1 MKFKYLLIAV
11 LAGAALVGCNK
22 EKEGENGNSAASGD
36 TKYMAFSITMPQTKA
51 ATTGA
56 PGSYQAGTTYENQI
70 KSIHFYFYH
79 SGSYVSWGYGDVA
92 SKFPDGQS
100 SNPASGATEEMRF
113 GVGGSATGV
122 VVLESTMIKPDQVL
136 CIINAPNP
144 NIFRAKKLKE
154 ALALLQNT
162 EGTVAG
168 VSGVSGTMGTNTA
181 VNAVRSF
188 YTVADNEPY
197 FLMVSSPVFGA
208 NNEVEYA
215 TKIDPNVNICTTV
228 EEAREHPV
236 TVNVER
242 VCAQVELTNFDSMQ
256 ESGLVKKNHFDRV
269 MFKDGDENKN
279 PLWDIKPIAWSLT
292 AVNSQSY
299 TIKNASFDWK
309 NSTTFSSWVNGG
321 DRINWAIDPNMTL
334 TTNREY
340 YPHSAREIASTNQ
353 LHYYSAQEVE
363 TIHNTADYLTS
374 PTNTAYMTKFQ
385 QRYCYE
391 NTFDQAGQND
401 PRIPG
406 TMLLLYAQAKPYG
419 ASNYEDLYYY
429 AGEYLKADE
438 YADHLLNNAQYNAT
452 IHVRTAANTFRSI
465 SRAKGDAEL
474 VAVNVA
480 KIEDVF
486 KPGDY
491 DAKYAGYLVDLEKK
505 MTVPADFPAYNNS
518 EAVSKYADGYMT
530 LIPNPAKS
538 LDLWMVVDH
547 TAPGYDPTG
556 EEIMGEKHYKPATTE
571 VLAQAFL
578 KDVLTPTNKYA
589 EGRMY
594 YAIPIEHF
602 GKAFHKENPG
612 TPQEETILEEGNYG
626 VVRNNFYKVSVDK
639 IKTMGHGI
647 ADVDEPIVPGDR
659 KEMFYIAAKINILSW
674 QTVTQTANLEE

>member
-113 GVGGSATGV
+113 GVDGSASGV

-144 NIFRAKKLKE
+144 NIFRAKTLKE
-154 ALALLQNT
+154 TLALLQNT
-162 EGTVAG
+162 EGSVAG
-168 VSGVSGTMGTNTA
+168 VSGVSGTNTA

-188 YTVADNEPY
+188 YTVNDNEPY

-208 NNEVEYA
+208 TEVEYA

-228 EEAREHPV
+228 EEARKHPV

-256 ESGLVKKNHFDRV
+256 ESGLVKKDHFDRV
-269 MFKDGDENKN
+269 MHKDGDKTKD

-406 TMLLLYAQAKPYG
+406 TMLLLYAQAKRYG
-419 ASNYEDLYYY
+419 ESNYEDLYYY

-538 LDLWMVVDH
+538 LNLWMVVDH

>member
-22 EKEGENGNSAASGD
+22 EKGGENGNSAASGD

-51 ATTGA
+51 ANTGA
-56 PGSYQAGTTYENQI
+56 TGAYQAGTTYENQI

-92 SKFPDGQS
+92 SKFPDTQS
-100 SNPASGATEEMRF
+100 SNPAGATEEMRF
-113 GVGGSATGV
+113 GEGGDATGV
-122 VVLESTMIKPDQVL
+122 VVLESTMVKPDQVL
-136 CIINAPNP
+136 CIINAPKP
-144 NIFRAKKLKE
+144 DIFRAKTLKE

-168 VSGVSGTMGTNTA
+168 VSNVSGTMGTNTA

-188 YTVADNEPY
+188 YTVDENEPY
-197 FLMVSSPVFGA
+197 FLMVSSPVFGT
-208 NNEVEYA
+208 NEVEYA

-228 EEAREHPV
+228 EEARKHPV

-256 ESGLVKKNHFDRV
+256 DAGLVKKDHFDRV
-269 MFKDGDENKN
+269 MHKDGDKTKD
-279 PLWDIKPIAWSLT
+279 PLWDIRPIAWSLT
-292 AVNSQSY
+292 AVNAQSY
-299 TIKNASFDWK
+299 TIKKASFDWK
-309 NSTTFSSWVNGG
+309 TNTTFSSWVNGG
-321 DRINWAIDPNMTL
+321 DRINWAIDPNQTV
-334 TTNREY
+334 TTNRGY
-340 YPHSAREIASTNQ
+340 YPHSAREIATSNQ
-353 LHYYSAQEVE
+353 LHYYSASDVE
-363 TIHNTADYLTS
+363 TIHNAADYPAST
-374 PTNTAYMTKFQ
+374 TFRTKFQ

-391 NTFDQAGQND
+391 NTFGETGQND

-429 AGEYLKADE
+429 AGEYLKAE
-438 YADHLLNNAQYNAT
+438 VYADHLLNNAQYNAT

-465 SRAKGDAEL
+465 SRVKSDEEL

-480 KIEDVF
+480 KIEEVF
-486 KPGDY
+486 QPSQY

-505 MTVPADFPAYNNS
+505 MTVPADFPIYNNS
-518 EAVSKYADGYMT
+518 TDVSKYADGYIT
-530 LIPNPAKS
+530 LIPNPAKN

-556 EEIMGEKHYKPATTE
+556 EEIMGGKHYKKATTE

-602 GKAFHKENPG
+602 GKAFHKENEG
-612 TPQEETILEEGNYG
+612 TPQEETVLEEGNYG